1 MKLYVYFL
9 INQYD
14 KFPEFRVEELEV
26 EEKPKTYVIKGDL
39 PKGIYTSRVRK
50 EDIGCFIDR
59 YGEKVFLK
67 SPDLAKAKEIF
78 LKKYDYRI
86 LNLKKSIEKEE
97 LVRKIISEFEEDTKC

>member
-1 MKLYVYFL
+1 MTGM
-9 INQYD
+9 
-14 KFPEFRVEELEV
+14 
-26 EEKPKTYVIKGDL
+26 EK
-39 PKGIYTSRVRK
+39 
-50 EDIGCFIDR
+50 
-59 YGEKVFLK
+59 KVFLK

>member
-59 YGEKVFLK
+59 YGE
-67 SPDLAKAKEIF
+67 EIF